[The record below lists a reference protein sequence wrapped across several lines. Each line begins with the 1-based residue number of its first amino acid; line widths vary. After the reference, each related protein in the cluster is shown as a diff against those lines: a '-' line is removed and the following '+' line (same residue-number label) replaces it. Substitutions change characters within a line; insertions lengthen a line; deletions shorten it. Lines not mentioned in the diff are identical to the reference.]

1 MLKRLLT
8 ACLFI
13 GLLVPPAKAEARED
27 RLRSVQVE
35 IRGNVVLVEGV
46 YLAVLDLPAG
56 AAVDEKTADVVRR
69 QILGFMDR
77 AGYILATAK
86 VVPVDGRLVV
96 DLDEGH
102 VEKIV
107 FIGAGS
113 LRTLQLKLDLNMP
126 HHVLNLR
133 HLEQQL
139 ELMREKYKLG
149 EVTYRLAESGTR
161 GHNRPQVKGLGK
173 VVGHS
178 VIPPEC
184 KYELHILLGQGTWGT
199 GFSFDLEY
207 DFPDGLTA
215 GAGYKSTGLL
225 FDRDRWK
232 IGSLLGGNLRED
244 LDTKEPYLALSR
256 AFLQFRWY
264 TPPLFGTG
272 LRPFVWLSSNLT
284 SRQRS
289 DLDMENYFSERL
301 DASVNLEFELTRG
314 LSVSAGAGAQE
325 LFIFGLK
332 QAEEPAVVVDGSH
345 GFRTFARGSI
355 GVDFSTRQARL
366 DKKHKLTLSGRRY
379 WSDDKLSLTKATFK
393 YQKVFDFGWDD
404 FWVKLRGVKIFD
416 DVIFDDQEPVGGRH
430 LRGIFGTKFYVE
442 QVASLALEYRFSLTR
457 DLFKVSIFHDAAAF
471 ELPSAP
477 EGDELVFANAF
488 GVGVH
493 ALALDSFQFD
503 VYYSFGF
510 SSDEQFDYGLAAG
523 FQKVY

>member
-1 MLKRLLT
+1 MRRLLLT
-8 ACLFI
+8 I
-13 GLLVPPAKAEARED
+13 GLSLLLLAPASFATAGED
-27 RLRSVQVE
+27 RLRGVDIE

-46 YLAVLDLPAG
+46 YLAVLDLPSG
-56 AAVDEKTADVVRR
+56 AAADKQTAALVRG

-77 AGYILATAK
+77 AGYVLASAR
-86 VVPVDGRLVV
+86 VVPKDGRLLV
-96 DLDEGH
+96 DVDEGH

-139 ELMREKYKLG
+139 NLMREKYKLG
-149 EVTYRLAESGTR
+149 EVTYRLAPAGAR
-161 GHNRPQVKGLGK
+161 GHDRPQVENLGK

-178 VIPPEC
+178 VIPPESR
-184 KYELHILLGQGTWGT
+184 YELHILLGQGTWGT

-207 DFPDGLTA
+207 DFPDGLTT
-215 GAGYKSTGLL
+215 GAGYKSTGFL

-232 IGSLLGGNLRED
+232 IGSLLGGNLREN
-244 LDTKEPYLALSR
+244 LDTKEPYVALSR

-272 LRPFVWLSSNLT
+272 LRPYLWLSSNLT

-289 DLDMENYFSERL
+289 DLDIENYFSERL

-314 LSVSAGAGAQE
+314 LSLSAGAGAQE
-325 LFIFGLK
+325 LFIFGLD
-332 QAEEPAVVVDGSH
+332 QLADPVEPMDGMN
-345 GFRTFARGSI
+345 GFRTFARGSLQ
-355 GVDFSTRQARL
+355 VDFTTRQARL
-366 DKKHKLTLSGRRY
+366 DKKHKITLSGRRY
-379 WSDDKLSLTKATFK
+379 WSDENLNLTKATFK

-404 FWVKLRGVKIFD
+404 FWVKLRGVKMFD

-430 LRGIFGTKFYVE
+430 LRGVFGTRYYVE
-442 QVASLALEYRFSLTR
+442 QVGSLALEYRFSLTR
-457 DLFKVSIFHDAAAF
+457 DLFKVSIFHDAAVF
-471 ELPSAP
+471 EFAASPDQ
-477 EGDELVFANAF
+477 EELTFANAF

>member
-1 MLKRLLT
+1 MPRLLLT
-8 ACLFI
+8 AALTLSLI
-13 GLLVPPAKAEARED
+13 MPALCAQARDE
-27 RLRSVQVE
+27 RLRGVPVD

-46 YLAVLDLPAG
+46 YLAVLDLPSG
-56 AAVDEKTADVVRR
+56 AAADEKTADLVRR
-69 QILGFMDR
+69 QLLGFMDR
-77 AGYILATAK
+77 AGYVLASAR
-86 VVPVDGRLVV
+86 VVAEEGRLLVEV
-96 DLDEGH
+96 DEGH

-139 ELMREKYKLG
+139 NKMRDKYKLG
-149 EVTYRLAESGTR
+149 EVTYRLAPAGART
-161 GHNRPQVKGLGK
+161 HDRPQVKNLGK

-178 VIPPEC
+178 VFPPESR
-184 KYELHILLGQGTWGT
+184 YELHILLGQGTWGT

-207 DFPDGLTA
+207 DFPDGLTT

-225 FDRDRWK
+225 FERDRWK
-232 IGSLLGGNLRED
+232 LGSLLGGNLREN

-256 AFLQFRWY
+256 ASLQFRWY

-301 DASVNLEFELTRG
+301 DASVNLAFELTRG
-314 LSVSAGAGAQE
+314 LSISAGAGAQE
-325 LFIFGLK
+325 LFIFGLD
-332 QAEEPAVVVDGSH
+332 QLADPAEPLDSLN
-345 GFRTFARGSI
+345 GFRTFARGSLE
-355 GVDFSTRQARL
+355 VDFSTRQARL
-366 DKKHKLTLSGRRY
+366 DKKHKITLSGRRY
-379 WSDDKLSLTKATFK
+379 WSDEQLNLTKATFK

-404 FWVKLRGVKIFD
+404 FWIKLRGVKMFD

-477 EGDELVFANAF
+477 EADSPIYANAF